1 MKIPTNNGFYGH
13 DSSAYIPDGSDI
25 GNGADNEAPTQDGD
39 FSEYMWMENE
49 EEFDKQVMQQLEE
62 EELMEQCI
70 EAMLEDEREIRNIRN
85 QIGASNGSTPSTTT
99 STTTTAPAAPV
110 SSAIPT
116 VPFSADALQPWS
128 TASDYAVNTH
138 DISRT
143 LENLSV
149 HDDLAKQST
158 LNPNAA
164 EFIPQRRTNIT
175 SPMLLLPHTS

>member
-1 MKIPTNNGFYGH
+1 MLN
-13 DSSAYIPDGSDI
+13 
-25 GNGADNEAPTQDGD
+25 
-39 FSEYMWMENE
+39 
-49 EEFDKQVMQQLEE
+49 DKVMQQLEE

-128 TASDYAVNTH
+128 TASDYAV
-138 DISRT
+138 
-143 LENLSV
+143 
-149 HDDLAKQST
+149 K
-158 LNPNAA
+158 
-164 EFIPQRRTNIT
+164 
-175 SPMLLLPHTS
+175 